1 METPGGDFMGQATDT
16 SPKEL
21 PVVVNVLILTAVF
34 IVSILLWNTVWLYP
48 VKLFV
53 VGLHELSHGL
63 AAILMGGKISHIQ
76 IDSRIGGYCVY
87 ALPAEAGFFQ
97 QSIVAAAGYLGS
109 MLWGALIFITA
120 SRTRFDRGI
129 TAIIALMMLVISF
142 YVIKTG
148 ELFGIIFCFAF
159 TLFLFATIRWFT
171 PLFHKIFLKS
181 LGLISCLYAIIDI
194 KEDVIDRSGIG
205 SDADR
210 IARLFGVPN
219 LSLAIGISW
228 IILALLIL
236 AFTLKVSFKKSA

>member
-1 METPGGDFMGQATDT
+1 MGPSNDVTR
-16 SPKEL
+16 KEF
-21 PVVVNVLILTAVF
+21 PVMVNALILTVVF
-34 IVSILLWNTVWLYP
+34 IISVLLWNTVVLYP

-63 AAILMGGKISHIQ
+63 AAVLMGGKISHIQ

-87 ALPAEAGFFQ
+87 ALPAQAGFFQ
-97 QSIVAAAGYLGS
+97 QSLVAAAGYLGS
-109 MLWGALIFITA
+109 MLWGALIFIVA
-120 SRTRFDRGI
+120 SRTRFDRAI
-129 TAIIALMMLVISF
+129 TFIIALMMLVISF

-148 ELFGIIFCFAF
+148 ELFGIIFCLAF
-159 TLFLFATIRWFT
+159 TLFLFVAIRWFS

-210 IARLFGVPN
+210 IAKLFGVPN
-219 LSLAIGISW
+219 LAMAIGISW
-228 IILALLIL
+228 IVLAIIILV
-236 AFTLKVSFKKSA
+236 FTLKVSFKKRI

>member
-1 METPGGDFMGQATDT
+1 MGQSTET
-16 SPKEL
+16 SKKEL
-21 PVVVNVLILTAVF
+21 PVMVNVLILLAIF
-34 IVSILLWNTVWLYP
+34 IISVLLWNTVWLYP

-63 AAILMGGKISHIQ
+63 AAVLSGGKIDHIQ

-87 ALPAEAGFFQ
+87 ALPAEAGFLQ

-109 MLWGALIFITA
+109 MLWGAFIFIVA
-120 SRTRFDRGI
+120 SRTRFARGI
-129 TAIIALMMLVISF
+129 TFFIALMMLVISF

-159 TLFLFATIRWFT
+159 TLFLFAAIRWFP

-210 IARLFGVPN
+210 IARLLGVPN
-219 LSLAIGISW
+219 LSMTIGISW
-228 IILALLIL
+228 IVLAVLIL
-236 AFTLKVSFKKSA
+236 AFTLKVSFKKRAT